1 MTWLL
6 RLARRLLLA
15 AMLGAAAAAAGLY
28 AYAHLPLSWPSANI
42 SFDVRSG
49 SSLRAVAA
57 QLSAAGVIG
66 RPEPFEILAR
76 VLGESGRLK
85 AGNYELV
92 APVTPLELL
101 QRMTRGDVTLVAVTF
116 VEGWTFAQVRRILQ
130 EHPKVRAELAG
141 LGEREAAQRI
151 GIDAENPEGW
161 IFPDTYHF
169 SDGSSDVA
177 ILQRAHRLMRRH
189 LDEQWQQRAP
199 GLPLKTPYEALILA
213 SIVEKETGRAEERP
227 LVAAVF
233 VNRLRIGMRLQTD
246 PTVIYGIGPSFD
258 GDLRKRDLLTDTPY
272 NTYTRNGLPPTPIAM
287 PGLDALRATLNPAAS
302 DAMYFVARGDGTSKF
317 SRTLA
322 EHERAVTQY
331 QRRGRP

>member
-1 MTWLL
+1 MSWLP
-6 RLARRLLLA
+6 RLARRLLLVA
-15 AMLGAAAAAAGLY
+15 VLGAGAAAAVLF
-28 AYAHLPLSWPSANI
+28 AYAHLPLSWPSPAV

-49 SSLRAVAA
+49 SSLRSVAA

-66 RPEPFEILAR
+66 RPEPFELLAR
-76 VLGESGRLK
+76 LLGESGRLK
-85 AGNYELV
+85 AGNYELD

-101 QRMTRGDVTLVAVTF
+101 RRMTRGDVTLVAVTF
-116 VEGWTFAQVRRILQ
+116 VEGWTFAQVRKVLQ
-130 EHPKVRAELAG
+130 EHPKVRSELAG
-141 LGEREAAQRI
+141 LDEREAARRI
-151 GIDAENPEGW
+151 GIDAESPEGW

-169 SDGSSDVA
+169 TGGSSDVA

-189 LDEQWQQRAP
+189 LEEQWQQRAP

-233 VNRLRIGMRLQTD
+233 INRLRIGMRLQTD
-246 PTVIYGIGPSFD
+246 PTVIYGIGAAFD
-258 GDLRKRDLLTDTPY
+258 GDLRKRDLLADTPY

-302 DAMYFVARGDGTSKF
+302 DVLYFVARGDGSSKF